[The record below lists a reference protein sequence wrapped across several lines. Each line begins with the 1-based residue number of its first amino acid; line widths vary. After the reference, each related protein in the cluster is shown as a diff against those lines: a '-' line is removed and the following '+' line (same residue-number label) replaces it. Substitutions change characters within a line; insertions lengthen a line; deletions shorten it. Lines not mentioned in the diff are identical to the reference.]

1 MMIVLT
7 VAVLVL
13 IIIIAAVYF
22 SQQRV
27 NQGPTMMDDNT
38 GELDRE
44 DAFGYVEEIEE
55 GAEAGP
61 EGDDNRLDR

>member
-1 MMIVLT
+1 MGIALM
-7 VAVLVL
+7 AGVLVL

-22 SQQRV
+22 SQQRA
-27 NQGPTMMDDNT
+27 NQGSVMMDDKS
-38 GELDRE
+38 GEMDRD

-61 EGDDNRLDR
+61 EGDDSRPGR

>member
-1 MMIVLT
+1 MGIALMAGVM
-7 VAVLVL
+7 VL

-22 SQQRV
+22 SQQRA
-27 NQGPTMMDDNT
+27 NQGTAMMDDNT

-44 DAFGYVEEIEE
+44 DAFGYVKEIEE